1 MKRVFL
7 TRDFLTQAF
16 FPTRVLLPALAAG
29 VLLLPACS
37 QPPEAAPPRPV
48 KLLTVGSVSAGP
60 RVELAGEVRARV
72 ESRLGFRVGGKL
84 VERPVEVGQRVVA
97 GQVLARLDP
106 RDFQLARQAAASQL
120 EAAKQE
126 VARARADMARLE
138 SLRRQGYVSA
148 AEIDRTRVAL
158 AAAEAAREQAG
169 SLSSLEDNRLG
180 DATLR
185 ADVDGVI
192 VGVLAD
198 VGEVVSPG
206 MPVLVLARD
215 GAREI
220 AVEFPE
226 DRAPLAKAAKAQ
238 AFLWANPAERF
249 PATLRELAAAADP
262 VTRTFRARYSVQA
275 PAGAFAL
282 GQSATL
288 VLDVP
293 ADPRLA
299 SAGVV
304 RLPTTA
310 LMGAQG
316 ASLVWVYDPKAS
328 VVRRTPVKVAGMDG
342 NDILVAGLPDG
353 AQVVVAGTH
362 TLTEGQAVRPL
373 APATH

>member
-7 TRDFLTQAF
+7 TRAF
-16 FPTRVLLPALAAG
+16 FPTRVLLPALAAC

-37 QPPEAAPPRPV
+37 QPPAETPPRPV

-84 VERPVEVGQRVVA
+84 VERPVEVGERVVA

-106 RDFQLARQAAASQL
+106 RDFQLARQAAASQRD
-120 EAAKQE
+120 AAEQE
-126 VARARADMARLE
+126 VSRARADMTRLE

-148 AEIDRTRVAL
+148 AEIDRARVAL

-169 SLSSLEDNRLG
+169 SLSSLEENRLG

-185 ADVDGVI
+185 ADAAGVI
-192 VGVLAD
+192 VGVQAD

-299 SAGVV
+299 AAGVV

-310 LMGAQG
+310 LVAAQG
-316 ASLVWVYDPKAS
+316 ASLVWVYDPNAS
-328 VVRRTPVKVAGMDG
+328 IVRRTPVKVAGMDG

-362 TLTEGQAVRPL
+362 TLKEGQPVRPL